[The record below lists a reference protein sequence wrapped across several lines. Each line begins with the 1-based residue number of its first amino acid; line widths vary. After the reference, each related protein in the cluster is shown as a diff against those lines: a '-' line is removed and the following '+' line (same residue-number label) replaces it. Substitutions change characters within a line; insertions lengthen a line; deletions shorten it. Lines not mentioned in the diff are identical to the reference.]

1 MAISAHVIRALNLL
15 EPRAIQTATQLLFE
29 FMKYETDELR
39 NEKIILKQDIVNR
52 FVKSDRNTK
61 NIKLSQAKQE
71 FEKFAQLLSELNLA
85 NNGKITLEEI
95 KWEKIIHICNI
106 LRKIER
112 SDEKKIRWAML
123 YLLGKNKAEISLKE
137 ISKHLLGFDIPNI
150 ERTIKKI
157 VKDETKSGLEVVFDD
172 SKLKIITEGKMVEHY
187 FADAIEEQTRR
198 HPGEIEKE
206 ILELLDEGSYSNQ
219 EISIILQVDEAL
231 VSRAM
236 SKLRNQNKLALAS
249 FGDRGFRYYTTNCQ
263 NCPFGKTE
271 TSCRK
276 DALSYIVNAISEDHN
291 IDLSV
296 QDFENIE
303 TNQAL
308 LQMKRVIIMSRKDH
322 DTKME
327 SNLYENFEKLL
338 GNIVD
343 KSIVFKKL
351 KPNTQSEIQIDSNLQ
366 RLPIIYQLGLKAG
379 IKKGIQMT
387 DNVIES
393 LVKDKKDPD
402 ITQIRTQTIKETSK
416 ILHAFEIKPDT

>member
-1 MAISAHVIRALNLL
+1 
-15 EPRAIQTATQLLFE
+15 
-29 FMKYETDELR
+29 MKYETDELR

-123 YLLGKNKAEISLKE
+123 YLLGKNKTEISLKE
-137 ISKHLLGFDIPNI
+137 ITKHLLGFDIPNI

-157 VKDETKSGLEVVFDD
+157 VKDETKSGLEVIFDD
-172 SKLKIITEGKMVEHY
+172 SKLKIITEGKMAEHY

-276 DALSYIVNAISEDHN
+276 DALSYIVNATSEDHN

-338 GNIVD
+338 GHIVD

-351 KPNTQSEIQIDSNLQ
+351 KSNTQSEIQIDSNLQ

-402 ITQIRTQTIKETSK
+402 ITQIRAQTIKETSK